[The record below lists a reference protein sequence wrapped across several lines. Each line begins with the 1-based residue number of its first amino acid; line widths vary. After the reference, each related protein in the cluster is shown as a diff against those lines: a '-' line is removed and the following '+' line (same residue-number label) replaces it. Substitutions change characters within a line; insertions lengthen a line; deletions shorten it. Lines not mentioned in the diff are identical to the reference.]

1 MNRNML
7 AAVILLSGSL
17 ACASAPTTGGPTNLQ
32 LITQQEIER
41 TNARNALELIR
52 KLRPSY
58 LVSRGTVTINAPN
71 DVTTPN
77 VYVNGQLF
85 GGTATLSS
93 IMISS
98 IAEIR
103 LYHAGE
109 VPPQWEQN
117 NPSGLIAI
125 KTR

>member
-1 MNRNML
+1 M
-7 AAVILLSGSL
+7 
-17 ACASAPTTGGPTNLQ
+17 Q

-41 TNARNALELIR
+41 TPARNALELVR

-58 LVSRGTVTINAPN
+58 LVSRGQVTINAAN

-85 GGTATLSS
+85 GGTSTLAS
-93 IMISS
+93 IQVSS

-125 KTR
+125 KTK

>member
-1 MNRNML
+1 VNPKTF
-7 AAVILLSGSL
+7 AAVLLLAGPI
-17 ACASAPTTGGPTNLQ
+17 ACASAPANGGGTNLQ
-32 LITQQEIER
+32 LITQQEVER
-41 TNARNALELIR
+41 TNARNALEVVR

-58 LVSRGTVTINAPN
+58 LVSRGQVTINAPN

-77 VYVNGQLF
+77 VYVNGQLL
-85 GGTATLSS
+85 GVTATLASIPASS
-93 IMISS
+93 IF
-98 IAEIR
+98 EIR

-125 KTR
+125 KTK